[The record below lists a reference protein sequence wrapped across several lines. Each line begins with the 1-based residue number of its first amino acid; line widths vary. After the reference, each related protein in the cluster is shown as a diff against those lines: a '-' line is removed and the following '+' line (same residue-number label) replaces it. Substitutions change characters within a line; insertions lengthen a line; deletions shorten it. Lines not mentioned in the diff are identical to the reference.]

1 MASQEDNLILFFHE
15 QSPACQKLKQFLPK
29 DKKIQ
34 IVNVAQTPNVPRE
47 ITSIPALVVN
57 NKEVLLGKKVFD
69 YFNKSD
75 EMEYFNFSGK
85 GGSSAFAFSTLD
97 DNEELGERTSFDF
110 QRPIGTREVF
120 RSSSS
125 VTYSETS
132 KGVDLK
138 QKLLLRHFFSETIA
152 AGVSGEI
159 AAHTRPSMVVDAYV
173 VAFEYRQRIWR
184 DWLYFDLNPQA
195 RFPFE
200 ADFEFTPFLGLSLE
214 VIF

>member
-85 GGSSAFAFSTLD
+85 GGSSAFGFSTLD
-97 DNEELGERTSFDF
+97 DNGELGGNDMSGGMFSSIDATPMNEGVPEWNDESDGKAAIDLDRIQIERDSMFK
-110 QRPIGTREVF
+110 
-120 RSSSS
+120 S
-125 VTYSETS
+125 VE
-132 KGVDLK
+132 
-138 QKLLLRHFFSETIA
+138 
-152 AGVSGEI
+152 
-159 AAHTRPSMVVDAYV
+159 
-173 VAFEYRQRIWR
+173 RQ
-184 DWLYFDLNPQA
+184 
-195 RFPFE
+195 
-200 ADFEFTPFLGLSLE
+200 
-214 VIF
+214 